1 MQTSEEKQPL
11 ESLLSEFE
19 SALSGEDY
27 VAMKDLIAK
36 FNNLQASAA
45 AQSPA
50 SADDDAIETDFSA
63 EK

>member
-19 SALSGEDY
+19 SAISGEDY

-36 FNNLQASAA
+36 FNNLQAAA

-50 SADDDAIETDFSA
+50 SAEDDAIETDFSA